1 MLFYFVFKGR
11 PEKWLQLRI
20 DISNRQFD
28 QDLEEIKTFYRLYL
42 QFNQSYV
49 QSFIGFVLRF
59 NLDFF
64 SVLIILDKYRGISD
78 KCTLN
83 GATNLFPCMLFVVEL
98 ESYVKHDHFVNIH
111 GNVSLFCQ
119 SL

>member
-1 MLFYFVFKGR
+1 M
-11 PEKWLQLRI
+11 
-20 DISNRQFD
+20 
-28 QDLEEIKTFYRLYL
+28 KTFI
-42 QFNQSYV
+42 S
-49 QSFIGFVLRF
+49 FVLRL
-59 NLDFF
+59 NLNFL

-98 ESYVKHDHFVNIH
+98 ESYVKHDHFVN
-111 GNVSLFCQ
+111 VYSDVPLLSQ